1 MHKFCVCLLEYSSII
16 ITIIIVYLFSIRK
29 GENPAFI
36 LNFFK
41 NVRIYTII
49 CVVMLRFL
57 QLHLSID
64 EISLCNCTW

>member
-49 CVVMLRFL
+49 CVVMLQFL
-57 QLHLSID
+57 QLHFQ
-64 EISLCNCTW
+64 

>member
-36 LNFFK
+36 LNFLK

-49 CVVMLRFL
+49 RVMMLQFL
-57 QLHLSID
+57 QLFFQ
-64 EISLCNCTW
+64 

>member
-49 CVVMLRFL
+49 CVMMLQFL
-57 QLHLSID
+57 QLFFQ
-64 EISLCNCTW
+64 

>member
-36 LNFFK
+36 SNFFK
-41 NVRIYTII
+41 NVRIYEII
-49 CVVMLRFL
+49 CVVMLQFL
-57 QLHLSID
+57 QLHFQ
-64 EISLCNCTW
+64 

>member
-49 CVVMLRFL
+49 CVMMLRFL
-57 QLHLSID
+57 QLFFQ
-64 EISLCNCTW
+64 

>member
-57 QLHLSID
+57 QLHFQ
-64 EISLCNCTW
+64 